1 MEALINTMAKTLL
14 ERKAR
19 TLHKTIGN
27 VEAESRV
34 NTQGDA
40 EVEAV
45 LNALAKNLA
54 EAKVKTFG
62 DTPGDTSA
70 DTLA

>member
-1 MEALINTMAKTLL
+1 MANTLL
-14 ERKAR
+14 EAR
-19 TLHKTIGN
+19 TLHKRIGD

-34 NTQGDA
+34 NRPGD
-40 EVEAV
+40 VVVKVV

-62 DTPGDTSA
+62 DTLGDTSA